1 MPNLDENWRVASLY
15 MVLYTRFFSWPLN
28 IDINKVMRQGSFLPY
43 GDRQFSLAAVLYP
56 MGKGSIV
63 PFQSVTY
70 KQLRL
75 SLDMKTKVARHVPRN
90 LLAHLSHLIEVTQIT
105 H

>member
-15 MVLYTRFFSWPLN
+15 MVLYTRFFSWPSN

-70 KQLRL
+70 KQ
-75 SLDMKTKVARHVPRN
+75 
-90 LLAHLSHLIEVTQIT
+90 
-105 H
+105 